1 MNMKIRYSGLL
12 LTLLLMVSMQGL
24 SQNRLLLGSDIFYSD
39 TIATSDLS
47 LTLDLDITNS
57 SPTFYGD
64 SVTIVLKV
72 GIDTAAVLFDDSLK
86 IGSGNTENLQL
97 SYNYNPG
104 RLVDRKNISLEITPY
119 LSTFSNDTALG
130 FLTVEYKPTGK
141 IIPEVTGLSF
151 PDSLFESDTP
161 TLSFDFVNSGEIDY
175 VKGSGSPSIE
185 LYAMVNGVDETK
197 ELVGVLPKTELRA
210 ASRDIVP
217 FSFRYKIDRQY
228 LVKGGG
234 NVIVVWP
241 IGFLS
246 ITPDST
252 KDTFYYDLPNNI
264 NQSAASS
271 LSIFPNP
278 ANNVLMLSD
287 VSMIESVRLYDMAG
301 RDVSAKLEGNTIP
314 ISRLESG
321 TYQIHITL
329 KDGSQHVSPVIVGR
343 N

>member
-119 LSTFSNDTALG
+119 LSTFTNDTVLG
-130 FLTVEYKPTGK
+130 FLTVEYEPTGK
-141 IIPEVTGLSF
+141 VIPEISTLSF
-151 PDSLFESDTP
+151 PDSVFQNDSPLVSFSLF
-161 TLSFDFVNSGEIDY
+161 NAGQIDY
-175 VKGSGSPSIE
+175 VQGSGPSIE
-185 LYAMVNGVDETK
+185 LYAMVNGIEATK
-197 ELVGVLPKTELRA
+197 EQVGTMSQTELRA
-210 ASRDIVP
+210 SSRDVVP
-217 FSFRYKIDRQY
+217 FSFKYGFDQQY
-228 LVKGGG
+228 LTKGGG

-252 KDTFYYDLPNNI
+252 KDTFYYDLPDNI

-329 KDGSQHVSPVIVGR
+329 KDGSQHISPVLVGR